1 MLVVPNTVPRMRE
14 ERVVVGAI
22 PARLYEPGGATGLL
36 LLGHGGAQSKDADRF
51 VALCRHYA
59 ASTGLAVV
67 CIDAV
72 DHGERRPA
80 AVVSEGIPQGW
91 HSRAIPQM
99 VSDWREVADE
109 FSAVGPAC
117 AYVGFSMGV
126 LFGLATVAS
135 MPSISAAVFIAGG
148 FPTGGWVDD
157 PDLRDNLISGASRLH
172 HAHVLMLNKNEDEM
186 FDASKAQSLFESVSS
201 RSKKLHFSPGGH
213 DDWGP
218 DLVAESV
225 NFVRTHVRPPLPD

>member
-1 MLVVPNTVPRMRE
+1 MRE
-14 ERVVVGAI
+14 ERVVVRAV
-22 PARLYEPGGATGLL
+22 PARLYEPAGAAGLL
-36 LLGHGGAQSKDADRF
+36 LLGHGGGRSKDADRF
-51 VALCRHYA
+51 VALARHYA
-59 ASTGLAVV
+59 DSTGLAVV

-80 AVVSEGIPQGW
+80 AVAGDGVPRGW

-109 FSAVGPAC
+109 LGTIGPAL

-135 MPSISAAVFIAGG
+135 MPTVAAAVFVAGG

-157 PDLRDNLISGASRLH
+157 PDLRGSLISAGSGLQ
-172 HAHVLMLNKNEDEM
+172 HAHVLMLNKDQDEM
-186 FDASKAQSLFESVSS
+186 FEARDARSLFDSVSAK
-201 RSKKLHFSPGGH
+201 SKKLLFSHGGH
-213 DDWGP
+213 DEWGP
-218 DLVAESV
+218 DLVAQSV
-225 NFVRTHVRPPLPD
+225 AFVKAHVRASPVP